1 PDDILPPRRPV
12 AMATGIIAVGIIAA
26 DAIIAD
32 ALSNVVFV
40 AHIVIFVQH
49 ARRQLGRFQPS
60 HLHRLIPSP
69 SRLDRHTPP
78 PPRADAVGAASRSF
92 AAMPKQVDSGLGGG
106 PSIESVYTN
115 FLSISQRLSSL
126 ISEYYSGAAPLDFN
140 GQQPPPPPP
149 PPPPTRQLSLVA
161 SRSAAAAIYQGDDTP
176 EEKSP
181 NNPVALR
188 SRDFSSSSS
197 SGFSCRRLRD
207 LCHRCRKYSSSQQQQ
222 QQQQQPELRASKKSE
237 KKSLSLGIIIRRQ
250 QHRSES
256 IAGGSGSNSKGGF
269 GSRIRAS
276 LSKKFSP
283 RQRHPQQ
290 DEQSAVAEEHLQQQ
304 QQKQHENFNQK
315 KELASR
321 PTATTTAA
329 AASGAASS
337 TVDYPRSNIGRE
349 AAVNEAASETK
360 ESSTTALAAAA
371 AVSVGGRGESAR
383 QPVGLDSRVPLLFSD
398 SQPADPCLAKL
409 QRLRATVLDL
419 VQRSVDPVLKSLRD
433 IQSAGT
439 GGGAKAA
446 PQTAGAGVATEVS
459 ATLADVMSLME
470 LLSRSVMLVSMHN
483 LDPNSL
489 KLASDLV
496 ASAGGTADEAAA
508 GDAEDAD
515 RFFDFLQNGQQPR
528 WTNTRENSSESGSKF
543 ISRRPRVNGSSP
555 LSPPLPFI
563 IISSKPSSRRSD
575 WYWAGGWRP
584 SPLPRRSFGLACCCC
599 LDFGA
604 RGAAAA
610 KVVFDQLH
618 GLVVRDVAF
627 EKEFHE
633 WQSVLAERNLP
644 VVVARVS
651 ESALVHRVLSQH
663 LRVGRDRSVV
673 HVFGLVPSLVKRGL
687 SLLESIIFSQK
698 TWHRACKPTFV
709 FRMLLC
715 DLKRVLPVPGLT
727 RAAPELSE
735 SSANFIIALGRAKGE
750 LANWR
755 RIFRAHFRHVPHVVR
770 LSIFRLV
777 D

>member
-1 PDDILPPRRPV
+1 MDFVDKQGSSAGTSAHHPWWDEVRYSNNPVVGQSPAPHQHQHQCSVLPSAASTPTPRHSTR
-12 AMATGIIAVGIIAA
+12 M
-26 DAIIAD
+26 
-32 ALSNVVFV
+32 L
-40 AHIVIFVQH
+40 
-49 ARRQLGRFQPS
+49 
-60 HLHRLIPSP
+60 PSP
-69 SRLDRHTPP
+69 SQLRYQPHHQQQQQLHRFAHEHSDPSSSRIVSPGSVSMATATGDAAASVATVVTSSEIDWLNQQLTDIQQLRRHSQLNGGDGRAEQREEVNVNNAELRQDQEVGDNASNIQAARPHSAAASPCRHGNRHHRRRHHRRRRYHRRRHSPTSFSS
-78 PPRADAVGAASRSF
+78 RTSSSLSNTRDGSSAGSASSSSSTDSESESSRSSHAAAAADAVGAASRSF

-126 ISEYYSGAAPLDFN
+126 ISEYYSGAAPLDFKSQ
-140 GQQPPPPPP
+140 QQPPPLP

-161 SRSAAAAIYQGDDTP
+161 SRSTAAAIYQGDDTP

-181 NNPVALR
+181 NNPVA
-188 SRDFSSSSS
+188 SSSLILPSPL
-197 SGFSCRRLRD
+197 RRSMSNRRREQGL
-207 LCHRCRKYSSSQQQQ
+207 QQQQ
-222 QQQQQPELRASKKSE
+222 QRVQLPPPPRPLPPLPQIQQHQQQQRQHQPESRASKKERKE
-237 KKSLSLGIIIRRQ
+237 KSKSRHHHSKSKQ

-256 IAGGSGSNSKGGF
+256 VAGGSGSNSKGGF

-283 RQRHPQQ
+283 RQRHTQQ
-290 DEQSAVAEEHLQQQ
+290 DEQSAVAEEHLQQ

-321 PTATTTAA
+321 PTATTTA

-349 AAVNEAASETK
+349 AAVNEAASATK

-371 AVSVGGRGESAR
+371 AVSAAGESAR

-489 KLASDLV
+489 KLVYLSSSYIRSLKRLSKGLQASDLV

-515 RFFDFLQNGQQPR
+515 RV
-528 WTNTRENSSESGSKF
+528 
-543 ISRRPRVNGSSP
+543 SR
-555 LSPPLPFI
+555 
-563 IISSKPSSRRSD
+563 
-575 WYWAGGWRP
+575 
-584 SPLPRRSFGLACCCC
+584 
-599 LDFGA
+599 
-604 RGAAAA
+604 
-610 KVVFDQLH
+610 
-618 GLVVRDVAF
+618 
-627 EKEFHE
+627 
-633 WQSVLAERNLP
+633 
-644 VVVARVS
+644 
-651 ESALVHRVLSQH
+651 
-663 LRVGRDRSVV
+663 
-673 HVFGLVPSLVKRGL
+673 
-687 SLLESIIFSQK
+687 LE
-698 TWHRACKPTFV
+698 
-709 FRMLLC
+709 L
-715 DLKRVLPVPGLT
+715 
-727 RAAPELSE
+727 
-735 SSANFIIALGRAKGE
+735 
-750 LANWR
+750 
-755 RIFRAHFRHVPHVVR
+755 
-770 LSIFRLV
+770 
-777 D
+777 